1 MEILLISNTEDEGKR
16 LDLFVSQNSQLSRNS
31 VQILRE
37 DNQITVNG
45 KPAGNKKAFELF
57 QPGEGRRSLREEVC
71 AAFDRLE
78 ARYNPVVMEGAGSIS
93 EINLRELDL
102 VNMPMAMHAGADV
115 ILVAD
120 IDRGGVFASV
130 YGSVMLLKPEEG
142 VSTAEAYAGV
152 RPAEPQVPLRDAL
165 SLSVTEW
172 DGRVVNDFEPH
183 IFAAHPAIASLKE
196 LLVESGAEYASMSG
210 SGSAVYGIF
219 SDKPELPPAAVDGL
233 FMHIQ
238 RL

>member
-1 MEILLISNTEDEGKR
+1 MLRSLAIFISAIAVLLSSCATTDGNVLASGSRRAEIVEALSSENTEDSGI
-16 LDLFVSQNSQLSRNS
+16 DLALELPFADTVRNTPQLCSGRGEIMS
-31 VQILRE
+31 PVEL
-37 DNQITVNG
+37 
-45 KPAGNKKAFELF
+45 PLAGH
-57 QPGEGRRSLREEVC
+57 C
-71 AAFDRLE
+71 
-78 ARYNPVVMEGAGSIS
+78 
-93 EINLRELDL
+93 L
-102 VNMPMAMHAGADV
+102 V
-115 ILVAD
+115 
-120 IDRGGVFASV
+120 
-130 YGSVMLLKPEEG
+130 LLKPEEG

-165 SLSVTEW
+165 SLPVAEW

-219 SDKPELPPAAVDGL
+219 SDKPELPPATVDGL